1 MSFFIRCKIMDMY
14 KKRRVGLMK
23 KKIFAII
30 MLCVMAVSCFTGCG
44 SKSGNETP
52 TNASGKKVLRVGM
65 ECAYAPFNWTQESAT
80 MSDGSQA
87 VPIYGTNYYAYGYD
101 VMVAKMLADKLDMDL
116 EIHKVEWNSIGLSMD
131 AGDYDCIIAGMGKTK
146 AREATYAF
154 TDVYYYRSDCLVVK
168 KGSAYENYTKLS
180 DFKGK
185 GVTTTTQIGTCW
197 VDMMGQIPDAKI
209 GANYETCAEAFMAI
223 TNGVA
228 DVCMVDLPTAISAQL
243 TNPDLVILQ
252 LDSSDGLVNDTGS
265 QNVCIATRKSDTAL
279 KDTLNQAMKDLNWN
293 NKDEMDKLMDKAIK
307 LMPSSN

>member
-30 MLCVMAVSCFTGCG
+30 MLCVMVVSCFTGCG

-101 VMVAKMLADKLDMDL
+101 VMVARMLADKLDMDL

-168 KGSAYENYTKLS
+168 KGSA
-180 DFKGK
+180 
-185 GVTTTTQIGTCW
+185 
-197 VDMMGQIPDAKI
+197 
-209 GANYETCAEAFMAI
+209 
-223 TNGVA
+223 
-228 DVCMVDLPTAISAQL
+228 
-243 TNPDLVILQ
+243 
-252 LDSSDGLVNDTGS
+252 
-265 QNVCIATRKSDTAL
+265 
-279 KDTLNQAMKDLNWN
+279 
-293 NKDEMDKLMDKAIK
+293 
-307 LMPSSN
+307 

>member
-1 MSFFIRCKIMDMY
+1 MPHLQNLSLK
-14 KKRRVGLMK
+14 
-23 KKIFAII
+23 
-30 MLCVMAVSCFTGCG
+30 AVI
-44 SKSGNETP
+44 
-52 TNASGKKVLRVGM
+52 AR
-65 ECAYAPFNWTQESAT
+65 
-80 MSDGSQA
+80 
-87 VPIYGTNYYAYGYD
+87 
-101 VMVAKMLADKLDMDL
+101 MLADKLDMDL